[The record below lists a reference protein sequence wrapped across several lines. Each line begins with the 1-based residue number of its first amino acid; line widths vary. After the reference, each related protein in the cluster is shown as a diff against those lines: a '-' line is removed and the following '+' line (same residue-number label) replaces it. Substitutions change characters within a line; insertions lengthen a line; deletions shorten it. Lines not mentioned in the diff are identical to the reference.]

1 MIESNV
7 GMAQIV
13 TPLLRRVLAGCRKP
27 EGKLVRMERG
37 LAADGYPVAGR
48 ILGRLRNTRP

>member
-13 TPLLRRVLAGCRKP
+13 TPLLRLVLDGCGKP

-37 LAADGYPVAGR
+37 RAPGPRV
-48 ILGRLRNTRP
+48 ICF

>member
-7 GMAQIV
+7 GMAQII
-13 TPLLRRVLAGCRKP
+13 TPLLRLVLDGCGKP

-37 LAADGYPVAGR
+37 RAPGPRV
-48 ILGRLRNTRP
+48 ICF

>member
-13 TPLLRRVLAGCRKP
+13 TPPLLRRVLDGCGKP
-27 EGKLVRMERG
+27 EGKLVRLERG
-37 LAADGYPVAGR
+37 RA
-48 ILGRLRNTRP
+48 LGPRVICC